1 MTRSDFS
8 LPENPTSEDI
18 IYLEQYLKAAKKKL
32 SATEYGTKNFYSTR
46 HELMGNKLIIYQ
58 PSDKKHNNFYMRFYV
73 GNSKYKRLS
82 LGTSDETVA
91 REKAFEKWRQLSNQ
105 LETGGAIFE
114 KSAVDNLKEYMQYL
128 EGLYKTDQLKYKTIA
143 TKRTSLKK
151 LMLRLEIYNKLS
163 EVPANFLNDY
173 PTWRRT
179 KNWDKTKHINN
190 PKPPSNLT
198 INTELKDFKGFF
210 TWCHKNKKFM
220 KDIEYPFMKIDYKKF
235 VEKNPSFTD
244 GDWNS
249 VVMYLR
255 TWRNKK
261 TTSTGKKRKNNFYRL
276 VFAEFIKILAN
287 SGMRVH
293 ECLLLTWGDITLR
306 KRYEIIKKTGK
317 KVERVSAIIQIHP
330 DTKTGRR
337 KVICPAGIYL
347 KRLKQLYQKTEDRMP
362 KNDEFVF
369 RNIGC
374 KNSKN
379 AHIGGALSDSFMRR
393 MWYEFLEDIK
403 NDKDIEFEERY
414 TLHSMRAYYINKR
427 LEFGISPSFVAK
439 LVGHNIRTMEKHYE
453 NIQLLNLEPELI
465 KVRKDN
471 LEKNDIQT
479 FDIDM
484 L

>member
-8 LPENPTSEDI
+8 LPDNPTEEDI
-18 IYLEQYLKAAKKKL
+18 IFLEQYLKAAKKKL
-32 SATEYGTKNFYSTR
+32 SATEYGTKNFYSSSK
-46 HELMGNKLIIYQ
+46 ELMGKKLIIYQ

-73 GNSKYKRLS
+73 GNGKYKRLS
-82 LGTSDETVA
+82 LGTSDEVVA
-91 REKAFEKWRQLSNQ
+91 RDIAFEKWKYISNQ
-105 LETGGAIFE
+105 QDSGASIFE
-114 KSAVDNLKEYMQYL
+114 KSAVDNLKEYTQYL
-128 EGLYKTDQLKYKTIA
+128 EELYKTEQLKYKTIA

-151 LMLRLEIYNKLS
+151 LKLRLEIYNKLS
-163 EVPANFLNDY
+163 EVPANFLSDY

-179 KNWDKTKHINN
+179 KNWDRTKHINN

-210 TWCHKNKKFM
+210 TWCQKNKRFM
-220 KDIEYPFMKIDYKKF
+220 KDIDYPFMKVDYKKF
-235 VEKNPSFTD
+235 VEKNPSFSD
-244 GDWNS
+244 EDWGR

-255 TWRNKK
+255 TWRNKE
-261 TTSTGKKRKNNFYRL
+261 TTSKGKKRKNNFYRL

-347 KRLKQLYQKTEDRMP
+347 KRLKMLYQKTENRMP

-379 AHIGGALSDSFMRR
+379 AHIGGALSDSFFRR
-393 MWYEFLEDIK
+393 LWYEFLEDIK

-414 TLHSMRAYYINKR
+414 TLHSMRADYINKR
-427 LEFGISPSFVAK
+427 LELGISPSFVAK
-439 LVGHNIRTMEKHYE
+439 LVRHNIRTMEKHYE
-453 NIQLLNLEPELI
+453 NIQLLILEPELI
-465 KVRKDN
+465 KVRRDN

>member
-32 SATEYGTKNFYSTR
+32 SATEYGTKNFYSSSK
-46 HELMGNKLIIYQ
+46 ELMGKKLIIYQ

-73 GNSKYKRLS
+73 GNGKYKRLS
-82 LGTSDETVA
+82 LGTSDEVVA
-91 REKAFEKWRQLSNQ
+91 RDIAFEKWKYISNQ
-105 LETGGAIFE
+105 QDSGASIFE
-114 KSAVDNLKEYMQYL
+114 KSAVDNLKEYTQYL
-128 EGLYKTDQLKYKTIA
+128 EELYKTEQLKYKTIA

-151 LMLRLEIYNKLS
+151 LKLRLEIYNKLS
-163 EVPANFLNDY
+163 EVPANFLSDY

-179 KNWDKTKHINN
+179 KNWDRTKHINN

-210 TWCHKNKKFM
+210 TWCQKNKRFM
-220 KDIEYPFMKIDYKKF
+220 KDIDYPFMKVDYKKF
-235 VEKNPSFTD
+235 VEKNPSFSD
-244 GDWNS
+244 EDWGR

-255 TWRNKK
+255 TWRNKE
-261 TTSTGKKRKNNFYRL
+261 TTSKGKKRKNNFYRL

-347 KRLKQLYQKTEDRMP
+347 KRLKVLYQKTENRMP

-379 AHIGGALSDSFMRR
+379 AHIGGALSDSFFRR
-393 MWYEFLEDIK
+393 LWYEFLEDIK

-427 LEFGISPSFVAK
+427 LELGISPSFVAK

-465 KVRKDN
+465 KVRRDS

-479 FDIDM
+479 FDID
-484 L
+484 LL